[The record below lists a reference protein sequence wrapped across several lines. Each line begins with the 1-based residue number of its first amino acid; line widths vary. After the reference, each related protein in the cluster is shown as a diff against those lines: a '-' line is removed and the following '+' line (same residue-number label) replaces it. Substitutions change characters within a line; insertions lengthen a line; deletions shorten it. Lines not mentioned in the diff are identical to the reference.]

1 MRARRLAAWI
11 ATLALA
17 ASPAQA
23 ASPLRDGKPDWTSG
37 ESLEWPRHLYLTG
50 VGVADERATAE
61 DRARAEVSRV
71 FRTRV
76 VATTSS
82 FAAETSRAAGGGAE
96 TVSTRATS
104 DDTRTSTERDL
115 VGVEIAAVWQDPA
128 TRQIYALA
136 TLDRRQATA
145 RLESQLEALEASLR
159 TLAPAIRREGR
170 VEAGL
175 AALRYRALAR
185 QREPILADFDVVAP
199 GRSRAPLALDAE
211 ARAALGRLV
220 VDLHA
225 RAAPD
230 ALRTAVTRGLAAAG
244 LVARPADDAA
254 SDLSVE
260 VESTLEDLGKRDGW
274 SWARATATV
283 AIRES
288 GTRRVLVQ
296 LTDAERQAATI
307 AADAPARAVKALA
320 GRLEQRIPEELGLA
334 SPPGR

>member
-199 GRSRAPLALDAE
+199 GRSRAPP
-211 ARAALGRLV
+211 RRGRLV